1 MISAPPGE
9 TGERAALDLEVMAN
23 RLHSKAITN
32 LVGVEGADKLLENGK
47 GRLPL
52 KKLAQN
58 IAFNAYISSTRQL
71 HMTKRTDTGFNEH
84 RPGNGA
90 AVDDPGEVRPNESI
104 ERRRVCEVGQ
114 IELDRRVYGS
124 YAIRRERRSSVDCQH
139 FDDPPANEAG
149 RPGHENGPFIAHV
162 APPCRVEL
170 KVCLPSPPAGM

>member
-1 MISAPPGE
+1 MVRPRRPE
-9 TGERAALDLEVMAN
+9 RNRAARSFRQLKRFHHVINSDKVFGTHTN
-23 RLHSKAITN
+23 RLHSKTITN

-71 HMTKRTDTGFNEH
+71 RMTKQTDTGFNEH

-104 ERRRVCEVGQ
+104 ERRRVGGVGQ
-114 IELDRRVYGS
+114 IELDRLVYGS
-124 YAIRRERRSSVDCQH
+124 YAIRR
-139 FDDPPANEAG
+139 
-149 RPGHENGPFIAHV
+149 
-162 APPCRVEL
+162 
-170 KVCLPSPPAGM
+170 